1 MRNLGTNLTNTWA
14 ALGFGI
20 VWSAIFFSWKKVS
33 NLCKWLSDSLL
44 VYSKVLFWGRDWV
57 KHYLGIESLKQIF
70 KKKRQE
76 LKWRAKTLKILMK
89 LNETGFFYGC
99 LFFILRA
106 WGIEKLS
113 VHGRIELVASQ
124 RYILLRKDKTRG
136 KQDYIFPRHVWH
148 ISCVLLGSAL
158 LNTRFL
164 CGDKR

>member
-1 MRNLGTNLTNTWA
+1 M
-14 ALGFGI
+14 
-20 VWSAIFFSWKKVS
+20 K
-33 NLCKWLSDSLL
+33 
-44 VYSKVLFWGRDWV
+44 SKN
-57 KHYLGIESLKQIF
+57 IENF
-70 KKKRQE
+70 D
-76 LKWRAKTLKILMK
+76 
-89 LNETGFFYGC
+89 ETQWNGFFYGC

-136 KQDYIFPRHVWH
+136 KQDYILPRHVWH

-158 LNTRFL
+158 LDTRFL